1 MLRRKQK
8 QICVRKSHLL
18 LKVCSGWSCFPSV
31 RAVKPE
37 QNQTLALMNMHK
49 FEGELS
55 FSINSLNKE
64 IIWPPAVCES
74 WPCSL
79 ICKREW
85 KASKTLNFEPFPLL
99 RNYSEEDKHLSCE
112 KWKWNLSSGVNPVL
126 QPLCQSVFVTRF
138 LNNFEGWGRALMGIS
153 GSSFCCFI
161 PMNCCF
167 LCCRIAKES

>member
-1 MLRRKQK
+1 MSINL
-8 QICVRKSHLL
+8 IYCWKSAQAGAAFPQW
-18 LKVCSGWSCFPSV
+18 GWD
-31 RAVKPE
+31 RAVKPV
-37 QNQTLALMNMHK
+37 QNQTLVLMNMHK

-99 RNYSEEDKHLSCE
+99 RNYTEEDKHLSCE

-126 QPLCQSVFVTRF
+126 QTLCQSVFVTRF